1 MKTIYNIAKT
11 ELQVLFYSPIAWL
24 ILIIFTIQI
33 AMNMTG
39 QFEGLARRLVFGY
52 EMENLT
58 LDMYTSVWGG
68 LFPKIQGYLY
78 LYIPLITMGLMSR
91 ELGSGSIK
99 LLYSSPV
106 TNTQIILG
114 KYLSM
119 MIYGLA
125 LMAVVAIFVIISA
138 FIIKDFDLPAVLS
151 GMLGLYFL
159 ICAYAAVGLFM
170 SSLTSYQVVAA
181 ICTLVMLGILT
192 YVKSVWQDIAFVR
205 DITYW
210 LSISGRANELI
221 NGLICS
227 EDVLYFII
235 VISLFL
241 TLGTVR
247 LQACR
252 QKSPWMVTWG
262 KYIGVFCVAMLL
274 GYLSSR
280 PKLMTFYDATA
291 TKICTLTP
299 NSQEVIKKLKGGLT
313 MTTYVN
319 LFDSDLWSGVPAAVN
334 RDMNRF
340 RQYRRFKPEIKMN
353 YVYYYDSIPGRK
365 IRYQEG
371 ITTLEDQAKWVCNT
385 SNLKFDLFMSPA
397 QIKEKIDLK
406 PENNKFVR
414 LLERESGEKTYLRLF
429 DDQQHH
435 PSEAE
440 ITAAMK
446 RMVMK
451 LPRVGFLHGHGE
463 RDNRGDQNRN
473 YNQFAQDKYF
483 RYSLLN
489 QGFDI
494 EDVTLDADVPVD
506 VSALVIADVKE
517 PFTNEE
523 MVRLDRFVNRGGNLV
538 IFGEPKRQKIMNP
551 LVEQFG
557 VKFLPGTLVKPDENL
572 LANFMLA
579 TATPEAKTIAYQF
592 GNISRWGYWPVVT
605 MPGCVGLEYST
616 DKGFTVTPLM
626 KSDSACWNEVETVN
640 FLDDTVVYNPAAGE
654 VQKCYPLALA
664 LERQVNGKAQKILI
678 FGDADWCGNGEI
690 GTTRPRIMAENYALL
705 MGSFYWLSNEEVP
718 IDVRRPKPTDDTVY
732 LTQEAASVLTIFLK
746 WILPILMG
754 VIAIVIWIRR
764 RGR

>member
-11 ELQVLFYSPIAWL
+11 ELQILFYSPIAWL
-24 ILIIFTIQI
+24 ILIIFTIQV
-33 AMNMTG
+33 AMNLTG
-39 QFEGLARRLVFGY
+39 QFEGLARNMAFGY
-52 EMENLT
+52 ELENVT
-58 LDMYTSVWGG
+58 LNMYSSLWNGV
-68 LFPKIQGYLY
+68 FPKIQGYLY

-125 LMAVVAIFVIISA
+125 LMAIVAIFVIFSA
-138 FIIKDFDLPAVLS
+138 FVIKDFDLPAVLS

-181 ICTLVMLGILT
+181 ICTLVMLGVLT

-210 LSISGRANELI
+210 LSMSGRADELI
-221 NGLICS
+221 GGLICS

-235 VISLFL
+235 VITLFL
-241 TLGTVR
+241 TLGTIR

-262 KYIGVFCVAMLL
+262 KYIGVFCIAMFL

-280 PKLMTFYDATA
+280 PKLMSFYDTTA
-291 TKICTLTP
+291 TKVRTLTP

-319 LFDSDLWSGVPAAVN
+319 LFDSDVWSGVPAAVN

-340 RQYRRFKPEIKMN
+340 RQYRRFKPEIRMN
-353 YVYYYDSIPGRK
+353 YVYYYDTMPGFKYR
-365 IRYQEG
+365 EG
-371 ITTLEDQAKWVCNT
+371 ITTLKEQAEWNCKT
-385 SNLKFDLFMSPA
+385 SNFKMDWFLTPEQIRQQIDLF
-397 QIKEKIDLK
+397 
-406 PENNKFVR
+406 PERKRFVR
-414 LLERESGEKTYLRLF
+414 LLERENGEKTFLRLYS
-429 DDQQHH
+429 DQQRH
-435 PSEAE
+435 PGEAE
-440 ITAAMK
+440 ITAALK
-446 RMVMK
+446 RMAMT
-451 LPRVGFLHGHGE
+451 LPRIGFLHGHGE
-463 RDNRGDQNRN
+463 RDNRGTENRN

-494 EDVTLDADVPVD
+494 EDVTLDKDVPHEVN
-506 VSALVIADVKE
+506 ALVIADVKE
-517 PFTNEE
+517 SFSSEE
-523 MVRLDRFVNRGGNLV
+523 MERLNRFIDRGGNLV
-538 IFGEPKRQKIMNP
+538 IMGEPKRQEFMNP

-557 VKFLPGTLVKPDENL
+557 VKFLPGTLVKRDENL
-572 LANFMLA
+572 LANFMLG
-579 TATPEAKTIAYQF
+579 TTTPHAKDIAYQF
-592 GNISRWGYWPVVT
+592 GSISRWGYWPVVT
-605 MPGCVGLEYST
+605 MPGCVGLEYTT
-616 DKGFTVTPLM
+616 DKGFTVTPLI
-626 KSDSACWNEVETVN
+626 KSDSLCWNELETVN
-640 FLDDTVVYNPAAGE
+640 FLDDTVVYNPAIGE
-654 VQKCYPLALA
+654 VQKSYPLALA
-664 LERQVNGKAQKILI
+664 LERQVGDKSQKILI

-690 GTTRPRIMAENYALL
+690 GTTRPKIMAENYSLL
-705 MGSFYWLSNEEVP
+705 TGSFYWLSDGEVP
-718 IDVRRPKPTDDTVY
+718 IDVRRPKPTDDRIY
-732 LTQEAASVLTIFLK
+732 LSQEAANIWTIILK

-754 VIAIVIWIRR
+754 IIAIVVWIRR

>member
-1 MKTIYNIAKT
+1 MKTIFNIAKT
-11 ELQVLFYSPIAWL
+11 ELQILFYSPIAWL
-24 ILIIFTIQI
+24 ILIIFTIQV
-33 AMNMTG
+33 AMNLTG
-39 QFEGLARRLVFGY
+39 QFEGLARNMAFGY
-52 EMENLT
+52 DLDNVT
-58 LDMYTSVWGG
+58 LNMYTSMWNGV
-68 LFPKIQGYLY
+68 FPKIQDYLY

-125 LMAVVAIFVIISA
+125 LMAIVAIFVIFSA
-138 FIIKDFDLPAVLS
+138 FVIKDFDLPAVLS

-181 ICTLVMLGILT
+181 ICTLVMLGVLT

-210 LSISGRANELI
+210 LSMSGRADELI
-221 NGLICS
+221 GGLICS

-235 VISLFL
+235 VITLFL
-241 TLGTVR
+241 TLGTIR

-262 KYIGVFCVAMLL
+262 KYIGVFCIAMFL

-291 TKICTLTP
+291 TKVRTLTP
-299 NSQEVIKKLKGGLT
+299 NSQEVIKQLKGGLT

-319 LFDSDLWSGVPAAVN
+319 LFDSDVWYGVPAAVN

-340 RQYRRFKPEIKMN
+340 RQYRRFKPEIRMN
-353 YVYYYDSIPGRK
+353 YVYYYDTMPGFKYR
-365 IRYQEG
+365 EG
-371 ITTLEDQAKWVCNT
+371 ITTLKEQAEWNCKT
-385 SNLKFDLFMSPA
+385 SNFKLKWFLTPE
-397 QIKEKIDLK
+397 QIRQKIDLY
-406 PENNKFVR
+406 PEQKRFVR
-414 LLERESGEKTYLRLF
+414 LLERESGEKTFLRLYS
-429 DDQQHH
+429 DQQHH
-435 PSEAE
+435 PGEAE

-446 RMVMK
+446 RMAMT
-451 LPRVGFLHGHGE
+451 LPRIGFLHGHGE
-463 RDNRGDQNRN
+463 RDNRGTENRN

-483 RYSLLN
+483 RYSLIN

-494 EDVTLDADVPVD
+494 EDVTLDTDVPLEVT
-506 VSALVIADVKE
+506 ALVIADVKE
-517 PFTNEE
+517 SFSSEE
-523 MVRLDRFVNRGGNLV
+523 MERLNRFIDRGGNLV
-538 IFGEPKRQKIMNP
+538 IMGEPKRQEYMNP
-551 LVEQFG
+551 LIERFG
-557 VKFLPGTLVKPDENL
+557 VKFLPGTLVKRDENL
-572 LANFMLA
+572 LANFMLGS
-579 TATPEAKTIAYQF
+579 ATPQAKDIAYQF
-592 GNISRWGYWPVVT
+592 GSISRWGYWPVVT
-605 MPGCVGLEYST
+605 MPGCVGLEYTT
-616 DKGFTVTPLM
+616 DKGFTVTPLI
-626 KSDSACWNEVETVN
+626 KSDSLCWNELETVN

-664 LERQVNGKAQKILI
+664 LERQVGDKSQKILI

-690 GTTRPRIMAENYALL
+690 GTTRPKIMAENYSLL
-705 MGSFYWLSNEEVP
+705 TGSFYWLSDGEVP
-718 IDVRRPKPTDDTVY
+718 IDVRRPKPTDDSIC
-732 LTQEAASVLTIFLK
+732 LSQEAASMWTIILK

-754 VIAIVIWIRR
+754 IIAIVVWIRR